1 MPRLIAIVG
10 GLIFTLALVSQAE
23 AQSGHVNQ
31 SGQSPTN
38 IKPMPGGVYLIQAPG
53 QSRTNIKM
61 IPGGRWVVE
70 TPGQLTIIKP
80 MPGGGYGIQT
90 GAANA
95 PLLRQ

>member
-38 IKPMPGGVYLIQAPG
+38 VKLMPGGVYRIQTPG

-61 IPGGRWVVE
+61 MPGDKWVVE

-80 MPGGGYGIQT
+80 MPSGGYGIQT
-90 GAANA
+90 GATNA
-95 PLLRQ
+95 PLPRQ

>member
-23 AQSGHVNQ
+23 AQSVHVNQ
-31 SGQSPTN
+31 SGQSPTSV
-38 IKPMPGGVYLIQAPG
+38 KQMPGGVYLIQTPG

-61 IPGGRWVVE
+61 MPGDKWVVE

-80 MPGGGYGIQT
+80 MPNGGYRIQT

-95 PLLRQ
+95 PPLRQ

>member
-1 MPRLIAIVG
+1 MPKLIAIVG

-31 SGQSPTN
+31 SEQSPTN
-38 IKPMPGGVYLIQAPG
+38 VKMMPGGVYLIQTPG

-61 IPGGRWVVE
+61 MPGNRWVVE
-70 TPGQLTIIKP
+70 TPGQPTIVKP
-80 MPGGGYGIQT
+80 MPSGGYGTKT
-90 GAANA
+90 GATNA